1 MHIASLNFANSFLFF
16 CRNGKNGFF
25 KFTCVNTYRDGNC
38 LNVAQTKFEIPYLSF
53 PPSEIDFALPAKFTL
68 PCRLLPIIVARR
80 QERTICHILD
90 KFIDKVVAFL
100 RI

>member
-1 MHIASLNFANSFLFF
+1 LCHNRIAFIFVVLSLFELH
-16 CRNGKNGFF
+16 
-25 KFTCVNTYRDGNC
+25 

-53 PPSEIDFALPAKFTL
+53 PPPEIDFVLPAEFTL
-68 PCRLLPIIVARR
+68 PSRLLPIIVTRR